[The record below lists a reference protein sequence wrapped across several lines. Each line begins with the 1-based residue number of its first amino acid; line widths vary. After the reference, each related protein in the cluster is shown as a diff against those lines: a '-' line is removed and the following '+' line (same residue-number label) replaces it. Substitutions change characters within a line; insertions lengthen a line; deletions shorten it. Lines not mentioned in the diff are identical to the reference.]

1 MTTIILN
8 KTQTNFATYFE
19 VACGKVSAL
28 ITYRN
33 TGQVSVCVQNASHRV
48 LRQKVGKYHANF
60 ELALASYKSAAVR
73 EMIETVQQEVAS

>member
-1 MTTIILN
+1 MTTTILN
-8 KTQTNFATYFE
+8 KRQTEFATYFE

-33 TGQVSVCVQNASHRV
+33 TGHVGVCVRNASHRV
-48 LRQKVGKYHANF
+48 WKKLGRYHPNF

-73 EMIETVQQEVAS
+73 DMIETVKAEVAS